1 MVAYGQRENGETQAV
16 SRSEN
21 GASRGSR
28 PSLAVLLKEAGL
40 VPTERVQAALME
52 GMQTGEKLGEV
63 LIRQGAVS
71 EEQLAQLLAKQWDL
85 PFVKADSL
93 TVDPFALRRLPA
105 SDARELGGLPVR
117 FEQSDSSDGEPRLMV
132 AIAEPSEERFAA
144 ISEAVGTTDVCYEVV
159 AHSTLERLLRS
170 RLTGSSEG
178 DEAAQSESQPEP
190 VEAREEHAAEA
201 HHEPEAQHEPV
212 VAEARAAIEESQP
225 EPQSESHSDA
235 HPDLRPVSDLLE
247 DAAEQ
252 LRTTQSEVDALVSSL
267 RRAERRIEEYE
278 VKLEEAERDREK
290 LRKLEEELERRERH
304 FDALRE
310 KVGELN
316 EALASG

>member
-16 SRSEN
+16 NGSEN
-21 GASRGSR
+21 GGSRGSR

-40 VPTERVQAALME
+40 VPTERVQAALIE

-85 PFVKADSL
+85 PYVKADSL

-105 SDARELGGLPVR
+105 SDARELGALPIR
-117 FEQSDSSDGEPRLMV
+117 FEQSDSSDGEPRLMI

-170 RLTGSSEG
+170 RLTGSSDSE
-178 DEAAQSESQPEP
+178 EAAQPEPQPEP
-190 VEAREEHAAEA
+190 VEAHEEERAVEA
-201 HHEPEAQHEPV
+201 HHEPV
-212 VAEARAAIEESQP
+212 VAEVPAAVEESHP
-225 EPQSESHSDA
+225 EPQSESQSDS
-235 HPDLRPVSDLLE
+235 HPDLLPVSDLLE

-252 LRTTQSEVDALVSSL
+252 LRTAQSGVDALVSSL

-290 LRKLEEELERRERH
+290 LRKLEEELDRRERH

-316 EALASG
+316 EALASR

>member
-1 MVAYGQRENGETQAV
+1 
-16 SRSEN
+16 
-21 GASRGSR
+21 
-28 PSLAVLLKEAGL
+28 VLLKEAGL

-105 SDARELGGLPVR
+105 SDARELGALPVR
-117 FEQSDSSDGEPRLMV
+117 FEQSDASDGEARLMI

-144 ISEAVGTTDVCYEVV
+144 ISEAVGTTDVGYEVV

-170 RLTGSSEG
+170 RLTGSSDGE
-178 DEAAQSESQPEP
+178 ETAQPEPQPEP
-190 VEAREEHAAEA
+190 VEAHEEPAVEA
-201 HHEPEAQHEPV
+201 DDEPV
-212 VAEARAAIEESQP
+212 VAEVAAAVEESRP
-225 EPQSESHSDA
+225 EPQSESHSGS
-235 HPDLRPVSDLLE
+235 HPDLLPVSDLLE
-247 DAAEQ
+247 NAAEQ
-252 LRTTQSEVDALVSSL
+252 LRSTQSNVDALVSSL

-316 EALASG
+316 EALASR